1 MRKIIISES
10 QYSKI
15 KNILI
20 ENAISEQS
28 QEKVDY
34 TKLGIDPKN
43 GTLTLSENIALENA
57 QDQMRNELKMFKG
70 ATFKVGP
77 NFGSTGILVSNTNY
91 QMVKTRSGGQASG
104 TKKGDIHYYC
114 KTRKFNIP
122 GEKDT
127 YYNQSYSGIK
137 ESFNVMCGLAKNPQV
152 SSQGKGGLV
161 YNSKNPAQLVGV
173 KDKNKVFTI
182 PANTAFTFNPSK
194 NVVEF
199 KSNFKDGLYDCKT
212 ATFII
217 EKVGYGSK
225 FLGDVLSKNLCKT
238 SVEKQKVNPGDGS
251 SKVRQTADN
260 TASNTSFNS
269 EIQNF
274 I

>member
-43 GTLTLSENIALENA
+43 GTLTLSKDIELENA
-57 QDQMRNELKMFKG
+57 QASGRNELKMFKG
-70 ATFKVGP
+70 AIFKVGS

-91 QMVKTRSGGQASG
+91 QMVGSSFGRQVSG
-104 TKKGDIHYYC
+104 TKKGAIHYYC
-114 KTRKFNIP
+114 KTGKFNIP

-127 YYNQSYSGIK
+127 YYNENFFDIK
-137 ESFNVMCGLAKNPQV
+137 KSFNAMCGLAKNPQV

-161 YNSKNPAQLVGV
+161 YNSKNLAQLVGV

-238 SVEKQKVNPGDGS
+238 SVEKQKNNLGGS
-251 SKVRQTADN
+251 TSKVRQTADN
-260 TASNTSFNS
+260 TASNNSFNS

>member
-43 GTLTLSENIALENA
+43 GTLTLSSDLRFENA

-70 ATFKVGP
+70 AVFKAGS
-77 NFGSTGILVSNTNY
+77 NFGSTGILVSKTNY

-114 KTRKFNIP
+114 KTGKFNIS

-127 YYNQSYSGIK
+127 YFNEAGFFK
-137 ESFNVMCGLAKNPQV
+137 KSFNAMCSLAKNPQV

-161 YNSKNPAQLVGV
+161 YNSKNPAQLIGV
-173 KDKNKVFTI
+173 KDNKKVFTI

-225 FLGDVLSKNLCKT
+225 FLAEMLSKNLCKT
-238 SVEKQKVNPGDGS
+238 SVEKQKVNTGN
-251 SKVRQTADN
+251 VRQS
-260 TASNTSFNS
+260 ASNMASNNNFYS